1 MSNTARAHAGD
12 EKHFASLVGPYR
24 RELHLHCYRML
35 GSVTDADDVL
45 QDTMLAAWQGLDRF
59 AGRAAL
65 RTWLYRIA
73 TNRCLNAIRD
83 GKRRP
88 PAAPVPPFEPP
99 TPSRRGEVTW
109 LQPYPDA
116 WLDPRPAHTHDPAE
130 HLHTRESIELTF
142 ITALQRLPPRQ
153 ASAVILGDVLDF
165 HPGEIAAMLGVT
177 PTAVKGLLQRGR
189 TALARQEPHAA
200 GNVREASSRHEAAL
214 ARRFAEAFTRDDID
228 CVVALLTDDAWLA
241 MPPAP
246 HLYHGRAAIAE
257 FLHASADARRGR
269 HFELRPTSANTQPAF
284 ISSLSG
290 EPTGVLVLT
299 VTGRQISRV
308 THFLDPQLPALFD
321 RLTAGIALEHTESE
335 TTAAGRSDVGRS
347 AHLPPTLD

>member
-1 MSNTARAHAGD
+1 VSNTARAHAGD

-116 WLDPRPAHTHDPAE
+116 WLDPRPAHTRDPAE
-130 HLHTRESIELTF
+130 RLHIPREHRT
-142 ITALQRLPPRQ
+142 
-153 ASAVILGDVLDF
+153 
-165 HPGEIAAMLGVT
+165 
-177 PTAVKGLLQRGR
+177 GL
-189 TALARQEPHAA
+189 H
-200 GNVREASSRHEAAL
+200 
-214 ARRFAEAFTRDDID
+214 RRPAEA
-228 CVVALLTDDAWLA
+228 
-241 MPPAP
+241 PATP
-246 HLYHGRAAIAE
+246 GC
-257 FLHASADARRGR
+257 GR
-269 HFELRPTSANTQPAF
+269 HPR
-284 ISSLSG
+284 
-290 EPTGVLVLT
+290 
-299 VTGRQISRV
+299 
-308 THFLDPQLPALFD
+308 
-321 RLTAGIALEHTESE
+321 
-335 TTAAGRSDVGRS
+335 
-347 AHLPPTLD
+347 